1 MLKMLLIEVMS
12 RITLIKNIN
21 KKLQRRRMLMKKRIL
36 IAVMTFI
43 LCGTSAN
50 LTHAG
55 ARNDVQLRTES
66 RILDDGWYDV
76 GDWDDNGSTDNDG
89 WDMDNDSQDDNT
101 DGWEDDYWDDD
112 GWDDDSWGANLW
124 KRLLI

>member
-1 MLKMLLIEVMS
+1 MLLIEVMS

-36 IAVMTFI
+36 IAVMAVI

-55 ARNDVQLRTES
+55 ARNDVQLRT
-66 RILDDGWYDV
+66 
-76 GDWDDNGSTDNDG
+76 
-89 WDMDNDSQDDNT
+89 
-101 DGWEDDYWDDD
+101 
-112 GWDDDSWGANLW
+112 
-124 KRLLI
+124 

>member
-1 MLKMLLIEVMS
+1 
-12 RITLIKNIN
+12 
-21 KKLQRRRMLMKKRIL
+21 MKKRIL
-36 IAVMTFI
+36 IAVMAVI

-66 RILDDGWYDV
+66 RIPDDGWYDV

-101 DGWEDDYWDDD
+101 DGWDDDYWDDD
-112 GWDDDSWGANLW
+112 GWDDDSWDDDNDNN
-124 KRLLI
+124 R

>member
-1 MLKMLLIEVMS
+1 MLLIEVMS

-36 IAVMTFI
+36 IAVMTVI

-66 RILDDGWYDV
+66 RIPDDGWYDV
-76 GDWDDNGSTDNDG
+76 GEIGR
-89 WDMDNDSQDDNT
+89 
-101 DGWEDDYWDDD
+101 
-112 GWDDDSWGANLW
+112 AHV
-124 KRLLI
+124 